1 MQKTQ
6 DTIVKQNT
14 TETVYQ
20 QTIKNVVSISGI
32 GLHSGQKATLTF
44 RPAEANFGI
53 RFQRIDLEN
62 APIIKADADFAI
74 KSERCTTLEQKNVK
88 IRTIEHLL
96 AALMALEIDN
106 ILIAIDAEEVP
117 ILDGSALPFLEILKT
132 AELEVQHKER
142 IYFEID
148 ENFRYYDAEKDAEIL
163 GLPANHLQLDVML
176 DYQSSTLGKQ
186 YASLHSLENF
196 ETEIA
201 QCRTFCFL
209 HELAY
214 LAKNNLIKG
223 GSLDNALVIAD
234 AEKCD
239 DNLIESLQNLFPK
252 QEINIKAGYLNH
264 TQPYFENEAA
274 RHKLLDLVGDLALLG
289 MPIKG
294 RIIASK
300 TGHSS
305 NLGFVKQL
313 KTHWKKN
320 RLLREIPKYDPNA
333 PALFDIARIMHFL
346 PHRFPFLLIDKV
358 IEQTS
363 TRVVAIKNVTI
374 NEPFFQGHF
383 PAHPVMPGVLVVEAM
398 AQAGGIFLL
407 QNVPDPENHVTY
419 FLRIDKCK
427 FRKPV
432 LPGDVV
438 IFKLDLVGKVRRG
451 LCEMQGTA
459 YANNKIVAEA
469 VLMAKIMKK

>member
-6 DTIVKQNT
+6 ESIVKIAT
-14 TETVYQ
+14 TETAYQ
-20 QTIKNVVSISGI
+20 HTIQETVIISGI
-32 GLHSGQKATLTF
+32 GLHSGQIANLTF
-44 RPAEANFGI
+44 RPADSNFGI
-53 RFQRIDLEN
+53 KFQRIDLEN
-62 APIIKADADFAI
+62 KPIIKADADFAI
-74 KSERCTTLEQKNVK
+74 KSERCTTLEVSNVK
-88 IRTIEHLL
+88 VRTIEHLL

-106 ILIAIDAEEVP
+106 ILVEIDAEEVP

-132 AELEVQHKER
+132 AGRKMQAEER
-142 IYFEID
+142 IYFEIE

-163 GLPANHLQLDVML
+163 GLPANDLQLNVML
-176 DYQSSTLGKQ
+176 DYGSSTLGKQ
-186 YASLHSLENF
+186 YATLNSLEHF

-201 QCRTFCFL
+201 KCRTFCFL

-214 LAKNNLIKG
+214 LAQNNLIKG

-234 AEKCD
+234 AEKCND
-239 DNLIESLQNLFPK
+239 ELVESLQNLFPK
-252 QEINIKAGYLNH
+252 QEISITAGYLNH
-264 TQPYFENEAA
+264 TQPHFENEAA
-274 RHKLLDLVGDLALLG
+274 RHKLLDLLGDLALLG

-320 RLLREIPKYDPNA
+320 KLLREIPKYDPNA
-333 PALFDIARIMHFL
+333 PALFDIAGIMHFL
-346 PHRFPFLLIDKV
+346 PHRFPFLLIDKI
-358 IEQTS
+358 IEQTE
-363 TRVVAIKNVTI
+363 TKVVAVKNVTV

-383 PAHPVMPGVLVVEAM
+383 PNHPVMPGVLVVEAM

-407 QNVPDPENHVTY
+407 RNVPDPENHVTY

-432 LPGDVV
+432 LPGDVI
-438 IFKLDLVGKVRRG
+438 IFKLELLGKVRRG
-451 LCEMQGTA
+451 ICEMQGTA

-469 VLMAKIMKK
+469 VLLAKIIKK

>member
-6 DTIVKQNT
+6 DTIVQT
-14 TETVYQ
+14 AITEIIYQ
-20 QTIKNVVSISGI
+20 QTIKKTVSISGI
-32 GLHSGQKATLTF
+32 GLHSGQKATLTLQ
-44 RPAEANFGI
+44 PAEANSGI
-53 RFQRIDLEN
+53 RFQRVDLAD
-62 APIIKADADFAI
+62 APIINADADFAI
-74 KSERCTTLEQKNVK
+74 KSERCTTLKYKNVTVK
-88 IRTIEHLL
+88 TIAHLL
-96 AALMALEIDN
+96 GALMALEIDN
-106 ILIAIDAEEVP
+106 VLIAIDAEEVP
-117 ILDGSALPFLEILKT
+117 ILDGSALPFLQLLKT
-132 AELEVQHKER
+132 AGIETQKEER
-142 IYFEID
+142 IYFEIE
-148 ENFRYYDAEKDAEIL
+148 ENFRFYDAEKDAEIL
-163 GLPANHLQLDVML
+163 GLPANRLQLNVML

-186 YASLHSLENF
+186 YATLDSLKDF

-201 QCRTFCFL
+201 PCRTFCFL

-214 LAKNNLIKG
+214 LAQNNLIKG

-239 DNLIESLQNLFPK
+239 ENVLEDLQKLFPK
-252 QEINIKAGYLNH
+252 QEISIKAGYLNH

-313 KTHWKKN
+313 KAHWKTNK
-320 RLLREIPKYDPNA
+320 LLREIPKYDPNA
-333 PALFDIARIMHFL
+333 PALYDISGIMHFL
-346 PHRFPFLLIDKV
+346 PHRFPFLLIDKI
-358 IEQTS
+358 IEQNDTK
-363 TRVVAIKNVTI
+363 VVAVKNVTI

-383 PAHPVMPGVLVVEAM
+383 PNHPVMPGVLVIEAM

-407 QNVPDPENHVTY
+407 RNVPDPQNYVTY

-438 IFKLDLVGKVRRG
+438 IFKLELLGRVRRG

-469 VLMAKIMKK
+469 VLMAKILKK

>member
-6 DTIVKQNT
+6 DSIVQNT
-14 TETVYQ
+14 MTETIYQ
-20 QTIKNVVSISGI
+20 QTIKKTVSISGI
-32 GLHSGQKATLTF
+32 GLHSGQKATLTLQ
-44 RPAEANFGI
+44 PAEANSGI

-74 KSERCTTLEQKNVK
+74 KSERCTTLEYKNVTVK
-88 IRTIEHLL
+88 TIEHLL

-117 ILDGSALPFLEILKT
+117 ILDGSALPFLQLLKT
-132 AELEVQHKER
+132 AGIETQSKER
-142 IYFEID
+142 VYFEID
-148 ENFRYYDAEKDAEIL
+148 ENFRYYDDEKDAEIL
-163 GLPANHLQLDVML
+163 GLPAKDLQLSVML

-186 YASLHSLENF
+186 YATLNALADF
-196 ETEIA
+196 EAEIA
-201 QCRTFCFL
+201 ACRTFCFL
-209 HELAY
+209 HEIAY
-214 LAKNNLIKG
+214 LAQNNLIKG

-239 DNLIESLQNLFPK
+239 ENVLESLQQLFPK
-252 QEINIKAGYLNH
+252 QEISIKAGYLNH

-274 RHKLLDLVGDLALLG
+274 RHKLLDLLGDLALLG

-305 NLGFVKQL
+305 NLGFVKML
-313 KTHWKKN
+313 KKHWKKN
-320 RLLREIPKYDPNA
+320 RILREIPKYDPNA
-333 PALFDIARIMHFL
+333 PALFDVNNIMQYL
-346 PHRFPFLLIDKV
+346 PHRFPFLMIDKIV
-358 IEQTS
+358 EQTD

-383 PAHPVMPGVLVVEAM
+383 PNHPVMPGVLVVEAM

-407 QNVPDPENHVTY
+407 RNVPDPENHVTY

-432 LPGDVV
+432 LPGDIV
-438 IFKLDLVGKVRRG
+438 IFKLELLGKVRRG

-459 YANNKIVAEA
+459 YANNKVVAEA
-469 VLMAKIMKK
+469 VLMAKIIRR